1 VASEQVSKE
10 ETLPVAASD
19 AVTPERPDLLA
30 YQTSQA
36 DSITEP
42 LLAETDLP
50 DLRLNAI
57 AWDENP
63 GRSIAVLNEK
73 ILHEGE
79 FLGDVRVL
87 RINPDHVVLICGKEH
102 VIKRIHP
109 PIPGMSPEAT
119 VEHASDETYEAEA
132 SDPTEE
138 SSEETAYFLADF
150 RPIINFDYKTSELTL
165 EAYEELDS
173 IATILERSDK
183 CEIVLRG
190 YTDDVGPKG
199 YNSRLSESRAN
210 IVRSYLVGKGISPER
225 ITIIGMGEKNP
236 LRPNTTDEGR
246 AANRRVEIEFVPDSD
261 Y

>member
-1 VASEQVSKE
+1 V
-10 ETLPVAASD
+10 
-19 AVTPERPDLLA
+19 LA
-30 YQTSQA
+30 YQSSQT

-42 LLAETDLP
+42 LLAEDDLP

-87 RINPDHVVLICGKEH
+87 RINPDHVVLICGQEH

-109 PIPGMSPEAT
+109 PLPGLTPEEP
-119 VEHASDETYEAEA
+119 VEPASDDTYEAEA
-132 SDPTEE
+132 GEPTEG
-138 SSEETAYFLADF
+138 SLEETAYFLADF
-150 RPIINFDYKTSELTL
+150 RPIINFDYKTSELTP

-173 IATILERSDK
+173 IAMILKHSDK
-183 CEIVLRG
+183 CEVVLRG
-190 YTDDVGPKG
+190 YTDDVGPEG
-199 YNSRLSESRAN
+199 YNERLAESRAN

-225 ITIIGMGEKNP
+225 ITVIGMGEKNP
-236 LRPNTTDEGR
+236 LRPNITDEGR
-246 AANRRVEIEFVPDSD
+246 AANRRVEIEFVVDGD
-261 Y
+261 